1 MTKNYRRVERE
12 DLRATNN
19 PSSRGIRWL
28 DYIEHK
34 LRMAPMGIPAHT
46 KRYYARLAFD
56 KYMEVNR
63 TLDLLANDI
72 APVGKS
78 AAIYAGAAGD
88 PPPNCP
94 FKIKKHVRAPGTRR
108 LLNSLKK
115 RENIYVMRVDEYMT
129 SQTCAKCGTR
139 FDQRTRKHRFKVCR
153 ECYANPEMMLP
164 SRITTHKG
172 RHLLRTEKKRLTQQN
187 EVNRMNIV
195 FMKWFQIS
203 NACQILFINSRCFC
217 FISIVLLA
225 R

>member
-12 DLRATNN
+12 DLRVTNN

-56 KYMEVNR
+56 KHIEVNR
-63 TLDLLANDI
+63 TLDFLANDI
-72 APVGKS
+72 APLGKS

-115 RENIYVMRVDEYMT
+115 RKNIHVMRVDEYMT

-172 RHLLRTEKKRLTQQN
+172 RHLLRTEKERLTQQN
-187 EVNRMNIV
+187 EVIFHIVFQSYCFHEMVSNFKCMPNIV
-195 FMKWFQIS
+195 D
-203 NACQILFINSRCFC
+203 
-217 FISIVLLA
+217 
-225 R
+225 